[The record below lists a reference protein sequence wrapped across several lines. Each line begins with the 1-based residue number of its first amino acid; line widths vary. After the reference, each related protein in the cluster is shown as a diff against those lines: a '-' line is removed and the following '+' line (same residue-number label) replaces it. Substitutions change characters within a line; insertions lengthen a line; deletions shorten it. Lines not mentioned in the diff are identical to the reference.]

1 MVIDAS
7 MAKSS
12 PSMAI
17 GASDSLIYE
26 DGQYL
31 AHNQSWHVE
40 DSPWKAAQIKALLDR
55 NKIACRTMCEVGCGA
70 GEILR
75 QLSLTSPD
83 TKFTGYEISPQA
95 FDLSKSRR
103 SEKLDFVCRDLLEED
118 VHFDGLLCIDVFEH
132 VSDYMGFIRGLKA
145 KSTYKVFHIPLSLTV
160 HNLLSPQR
168 LINERTT
175 WGHLHY
181 YSRETA
187 LAVLQDC
194 GYEILD
200 STYTPHFRDLPAAST
215 IGRMVRLPLR
225 FLYWA
230 MPHLFVR
237 TLGGC
242 SLLVLAK

>member
-1 MVIDAS
+1 MAADAKMAEPSRSAADKLNDS
-7 MAKSS
+7 M
-12 PSMAI
+12 
-17 GASDSLIYE
+17 IYE

-31 AHNQSWHVE
+31 ANNQSWHVE
-40 DSPWKAAQIKALLDR
+40 DSPWKAAQIKALLDK
-55 NKIACRTMCEVGCGA
+55 NNVACKTVCEVGCGA

-75 QLSLTSPD
+75 QLSLSSPD

-95 FDLSKSRR
+95 FELSQSRR
-103 SEKLDFVCRDLLEED
+103 SEHLDFLCRDLLDED

-132 VSDYMGFIRGLKA
+132 VSDYMAFIKGLKSRA
-145 KSTYKVFHIPLSLTV
+145 TYKVFHIPLSLTV

-168 LINERTT
+168 LINERST

-187 LAVLQDC
+187 LAVLRDC

-200 STYTPHFRDLPAAST
+200 STYTPHFRDLPGSSPM
-215 IGRMVRLPLR
+215 GRLAKYPLQ
-225 FLYWA
+225 FLYRVA
-230 MPHLFVR
+230 PHFFVR
-237 TLGGC
+237 SLGGC